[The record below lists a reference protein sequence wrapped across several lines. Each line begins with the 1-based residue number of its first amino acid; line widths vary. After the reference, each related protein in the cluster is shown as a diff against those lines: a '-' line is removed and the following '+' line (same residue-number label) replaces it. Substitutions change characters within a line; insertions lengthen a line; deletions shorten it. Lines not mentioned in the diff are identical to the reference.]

1 MLGIGTTDSLA
12 VNLVRATAH
21 VLGQD
26 QARRHLAMLLQR
38 QVDVGLGRYPE
49 AIGVLVFGR
58 TGVGKTLAIKEM
70 CQRCGLPF
78 ATVDAT
84 AYTDKGYIGPD
95 LSQMFLP
102 LIRSALGILE
112 AHRRGDEHLYIDDE
126 EETTLFGRSKE
137 DIRAAIELA
146 QVGVLLVD
154 EFDKWLIRG
163 QDLAG
168 RNVGR
173 QLQAELLNMVQGTTV
188 YVSDAEEDL
197 GEDFDTQKTMIICC
211 GAFTDLARVLEQRL
225 DVGSLHEETV
235 WEQVEPKDFEHLGI
249 LPELSGRLASH
260 VVFRPLNAEHLA
272 KILRQEGGLIDEY
285 TARFA
290 AEQCQLVVDESAIGI
305 LGRQAHARGTGARG
319 LRHILEKM
327 TAAALYAAAE
337 ARANGRRSFAHLTNA
352 AADRLELTIKPR
364 GPWR

>member
-1 MLGIGTTDSLA
+1 MNESLP
-12 VNLVRATAH
+12 VELYRGTAH

-26 QARRHLAMLLQR
+26 QARRHLAMLLKR
-38 QVDVGLGRYPE
+38 QVDVAAGRYPD

-58 TGVGKTLAIKEM
+58 TGVGKTLAVKEM

-84 AYTDKGYIGPD
+84 QYTDKGYIGPD

-102 LIRSALGILE
+102 LIRSALAILE
-112 AHRRGDEHLYIDDE
+112 AQRRGDEHRYVDEE

-137 DIRAAIELA
+137 EIRAAIELA

-163 QDLAG
+163 QDQQG

-197 GEDFDTQKTMIICC
+197 GEDFDTSKTMVIWC

-225 DVGSLHEETV
+225 DVGSLHEETI

-260 VVFRPLNAEHLA
+260 VVFKPLTADHLA
-272 KILRQEGGLIDEY
+272 QILRQEGGLLDEY
-285 TARFA
+285 AARFA
-290 AEQCQLVVDESAIGI
+290 AEGCRLLIDDSAVGI

-319 LRHILEKM
+319 LRHIMEKM
-327 TAAALYAAAE
+327 AGVALFAAAE
-337 ARANGRRSFAHLTNA
+337 QRAAGNSTRAHLDNG
-352 AADRLELTIKPR
+352 AADRLELSVTR
-364 GPWR
+364 